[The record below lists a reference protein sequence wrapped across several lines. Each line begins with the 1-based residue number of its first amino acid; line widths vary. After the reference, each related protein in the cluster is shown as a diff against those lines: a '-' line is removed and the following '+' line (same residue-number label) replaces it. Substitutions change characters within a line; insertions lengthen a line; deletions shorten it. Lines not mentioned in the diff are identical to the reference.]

1 MTIVRVEKNRNYTTM
16 CNYHLRDKNLSYKA
30 KGLLSY
36 MLSLQDNWDYSV
48 SGLTVVSKESAKA
61 IRSTLKE
68 LEDNYYLVRN
78 KIQLEN
84 GRFHYEYNI
93 HETPYTQNGYM
104 EEVHTDDRLQIN
116 TNNKNTNYKDKI
128 DKTINSIIKELINK

>member
-1 MTIVRVEKNRNYTTM
+1 MTIIRVEKNRNYTTM

-84 GRFHYEYNI
+84 GR
-93 HETPYTQNGYM
+93 
-104 EEVHTDDRLQIN
+104 LQIN